1 MYNSIVVESVKNI
14 VIGLLLLGIIF
25 YDLKKQTGRLAGSQ
39 RVFAYSILFN
49 ALLLVFEFCLNLLNG
64 NDSPAAGLIAPT
76 VAAIHLSLMP
86 LPMALWIVYLET
98 MLKSGT
104 LPSRGLLILN
114 GAPALLNAVLCTASL
129 PGHFIFFFDAG
140 NVYHRGPWFYL
151 VPAVCYGYL
160 LFYLL
165 QTVRRRSRI
174 VSAEY
179 NSLIAS
185 ALLPMPAGMLQL
197 LNPAVDLVWVC
208 LAFSMLIIYFNMQ
221 SMQIYTDHLTGLANR
236 RRFDRNTAAL
246 FSGGRAGIRIAGIMM
261 DIDNFKK
268 VNDSYGHDVGDA
280 ALEQVGEILRR
291 SVRRGDLAARIGGD
305 EFAVVMETENMEE
318 VSRLVARIR
327 QNVEL
332 ENLKDRF
339 PFRLSLSIGFELFE
353 KSGGVPPQD
362 FLARIDRRMYED
374 KRSHRAVRK

>member
-1 MYNSIVVESVKNI
+1 MNNSIVVDSVKNM

-64 NDSPAAGLIAPT
+64 NGSPAARIIAPA
-76 VAAIHLSLMP
+76 VAVVHLSLMP

-98 MLKSGT
+98 MLKSGI
-104 LPSRGLLILN
+104 LPSRGLLVLN
-114 GAPALLNAVLCTASL
+114 GIPALLNAVLCTASL
-129 PGHFIFFFDAG
+129 PGRFIFFFDTG
-140 NVYHRGPWFYL
+140 NVYHRGPCFYL

-165 QTVRRRSRI
+165 QTVRRRDRI

-185 ALLPMPAGMLQL
+185 ALLPMLVGMLQL
-197 LNPAVDLVWVC
+197 VDPAVNLVWAC

-246 FSGGRAGIRIAGIMM
+246 FSGGRAGTRIAGVMM
-261 DIDNFKK
+261 DVDNFKK

-305 EFAVVMETENMEE
+305 EFAVVMETESAEE
-318 VSRLVARIR
+318 VDRLVVRIR

-332 ENLKDRF
+332 ENLKGRF

-374 KRSHRAVRK
+374 KRLHQAVRE